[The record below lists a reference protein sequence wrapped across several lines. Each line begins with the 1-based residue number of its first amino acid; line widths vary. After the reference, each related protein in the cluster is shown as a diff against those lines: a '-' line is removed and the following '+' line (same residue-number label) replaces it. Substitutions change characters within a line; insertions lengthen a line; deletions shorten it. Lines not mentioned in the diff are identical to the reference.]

1 MVTEGIGEIRPVD
14 IEDEMRNSYLD
25 YAMSVIVQRALPDV
39 RDHVARVEVG
49 PEDIEALVSEGLL
62 GLGKSANRRE
72 ISKAIESLLL
82 ALSENAIDIVP
93 EWFEYQNDD
102 E

>member
-1 MVTEGIGEIRPVD
+1 MSMTDATSPTSSADRSRRYRERISEG
-14 IEDEMRNSYLD
+14 L
-25 YAMSVIVQRALPDV
+25 
-39 RDHVARVEVG
+39 HVARVEVG

-72 ISKAIESLLL
+72 ISKAIERLLL

-93 EWFEYQNDD
+93 EWFEYQND
-102 E
+102 EEEAVSA

>member
-1 MVTEGIGEIRPVD
+1 MPMNNETSPTSSADRARQYRERKSEGR
-14 IEDEMRNSYLD
+14 
-25 YAMSVIVQRALPDV
+25 
-39 RDHVARVEVG
+39 HVARVEVG

-72 ISKAIESLLL
+72 ISKAIERLLL

>member
-1 MVTEGIGEIRPVD
+1 MLTNDATSPSSAAERARRYRERKSEG
-14 IEDEMRNSYLD
+14 L
-25 YAMSVIVQRALPDV
+25 
-39 RDHVARVEVG
+39 HVARVEVG

-72 ISKAIESLLL
+72 ISKAIERLLL